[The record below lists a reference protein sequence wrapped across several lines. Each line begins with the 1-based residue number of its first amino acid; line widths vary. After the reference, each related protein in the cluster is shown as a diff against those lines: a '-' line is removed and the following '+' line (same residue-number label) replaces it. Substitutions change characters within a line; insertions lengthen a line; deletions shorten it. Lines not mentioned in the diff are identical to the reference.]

1 MKRADISVRFSV
13 FSGDVLAACSRVWND
28 SVGRVILVSKTAQ
41 KYQILFRNKV
51 SEKEH
56 LCSKQGTVPTSFT
69 MQQLEKVDTRVLL
82 MAGAIEG

>member
-1 MKRADISVRFSV
+1 MKCANISVLFTA
-13 FSGDVLAACSRVWND
+13 FSGDILAACSRVWND

-41 KYQILFRNKV
+41 KYQILWRNKV

-82 MAGAIEG
+82 MGGPID